1 MSLSGSLQI
10 GRSALSASQ
19 LALQVVGNNLANAAT
34 PGYSR
39 QVARLTADGGG
50 VDASTGYS
58 LGRGVKV
65 TSVRRQIDTALET
78 RLQDAISRE
87 QGAGVDQRV
96 LSQVESIMNE
106 LSGTDLSTELGRFFD
121 AFSELANNPTA
132 SEVRSIAIEQGA
144 SLASFVRALR
154 NDLRTSRDQ
163 IDSQLASST
172 ARANDILSEIA
183 GLNVEIATSELGQG
197 SANDLR
203 DRRDRLVGELSE
215 LLDVSTIESPSGG
228 IDVYVGST
236 PVILANVSRGLEYYE
251 DPSTGDVTV
260 QVRVTA
266 TQEPLSVTSGSIG
279 ALLVQRD
286 GAVNRTI
293 DDLDALA
300 ANLIFE
306 VNRLHANGRPGTP
319 LTDTRGDL
327 PVLAADQTRAFNDPA
342 NTSFSSLI
350 VGPSNGSFRVIITD
364 PTGAKTTT
372 SIDVD
377 LDGVNALGAPGY
389 GNDTTLTS
397 LTAAINAVPN
407 LNAQIL
413 PGGQLRV
420 YTDAG
425 YDVSFADDTSG
436 ILATLGINAYF
447 IGHDA
452 VSIDVREDLRGNPG
466 LLVAGADP
474 STGRASNA
482 VALGV
487 SQLRREGLAGLDG
500 SSLTDSWRNTVERV
514 GSESAS
520 AQVRAQAASLVRE
533 NLDAQRAGISGVSV
547 DEESINLIT
556 YQRQYQG
563 AARFISVVDEML
575 QTLLNLV

>member
-39 QVARLTADGGG
+39 QVARLTSDGGG
-50 VDASTGYS
+50 VDASNGIA

-65 TSVRRQIDTALET
+65 TSVRRQIDSALET

-87 QGAGVDQRV
+87 QGASVDQRV
-96 LSQVESIMNE
+96 LSQVESILNE

-132 SEVRSIAIEQGA
+132 SETRSIAVEQGA
-144 SLASFVRALR
+144 SLSSFVRALR
-154 NDLRTSRDQ
+154 NDLRNSRDQ

-172 ARANDILSEIA
+172 ARANDIIAEIA
-183 GLNVEIATSELGQG
+183 GLNIEISTSELGQG

-215 LLDVSTIESPSGG
+215 LMEISTVEGPSGG
-228 IDVYVGST
+228 VDVYVGST
-236 PVILANVSRGLEYYE
+236 PVVLANTSRGVEYYE
-251 DPSTGDVTV
+251 DPTTGDVRV

-279 ALLVQRD
+279 ALLEQRE
-286 GAVNRTI
+286 GSVNRT
-293 DDLDALA
+293 LDELDELA

-306 VNRLHANGRPGTP
+306 VNRLHANGRPTTP
-319 LTDTRGDL
+319 LTDTTGFL
-327 PVLAADQTRAFNDPA
+327 KTLSADQTRAFNDPA
-342 NTSFSSLI
+342 NTTFAALL
-350 VGPSNGSFRVIITD
+350 VKPTNGSFNVIVTD
-364 PTGAKTTT
+364 PTGAKVTTR
-372 SIDVD
+372 IDVD
-377 LDGVNALGAPGY
+377 LDGVNALGAPGF
-389 GNDTTLTS
+389 GGDTS
-397 LTAAINAVPN
+397 LATLAAAIDAVPN
-407 LNAQIL
+407 LNAVVTA
-413 PGGQLRV
+413 GGQLRV
-420 YTDAG
+420 FTDAG
-425 YDVSFADDTSG
+425 HDVSFADDSSG
-436 ILATLGINAYF
+436 ILAVLGVNAYF
-447 IGHDA
+447 TGRGASDIE
-452 VSIDVREDLRGNPG
+452 VRADLRTNPG
-466 LLVAGADP
+466 GLVAGADP

-482 VALGV
+482 VALEI
-487 SQLRREGLAGLDG
+487 SRLRTAAVAGLGG
-500 SSLTDSWRNTVERV
+500 SSLTDAWRNTAGRV

-520 AQVRAQAASLVRE
+520 AQVRAQATTLVRE
-533 NLDAQRAGISGVSV
+533 NLDAQRAGVSGVSV

>member
-39 QVARLTADGGG
+39 QVARLTSDGGG
-50 VDASTGYS
+50 VDASNGIA

-87 QGAGVDQRV
+87 QGASVDQRV
-96 LSQVESIMNE
+96 LSQVESILNE

-132 SEVRSIAIEQGA
+132 SETRSIAVEQGA

-154 NDLRTSRDQ
+154 NDLRNSRNQ

-172 ARANDILSEIA
+172 ARANDIVSEIA

-215 LLDVSTIESPSGG
+215 LMDVSTVEGPSGG

-236 PVILANVSRGLEYYE
+236 PVVLANTSRGIEYFE
-251 DPSTGDVTV
+251 DPATGDVRV
-260 QVRVTA
+260 LVRVTA
-266 TQEPLSVTSGSIG
+266 TQEPLAVVSGSIG
-279 ALLVQRD
+279 ALLEQRE
-286 GAVNRTI
+286 GAVNRTLEE
-293 DDLDALA
+293 LDELA

-306 VNRLHANGRPGTP
+306 VNRLHANGRPTTP
-319 LTDTRGDL
+319 LTSTTGFL
-327 PVLAADQTRAFNDPA
+327 GMLAADQTRAFNDPA
-342 NTSFSSLI
+342 NTAFSPLL
-350 VGPSNGSFRVIITD
+350 VKPSNGSFNVIVTD

-372 SIDVD
+372 RIDVD
-377 LDGVNALGAPGY
+377 LDGVNALGAPGF
-389 GNDTTLTS
+389 GDDTS
-397 LTAAINAVPN
+397 LASLAAAIDAVAN
-407 LNAQIL
+407 LNAQIT

-420 YTDAG
+420 FTDAG
-425 YDVSFADDTSG
+425 HDVSFSDDSSG
-436 ILATLGINAYF
+436 ILALLGVNAYF
-447 IGHDA
+447 TGRGASDIE
-452 VSIDVREDLRGNPG
+452 VRADLRTNPG
-466 LLVAGADP
+466 GLVAGADP

-482 VALGV
+482 VALGI
-487 SQLRREGLAGLDG
+487 SQLRTAAVGGLGG
-500 SSLTDSWRNTVERV
+500 SSLTDSWRNTAERV

-520 AQVRAQAASLVRE
+520 AQVRAQATTLVRE
-533 NLDAQRAGISGVSV
+533 NLDAQRAGVSGVSV